1 MKLRYR
7 TSQFWKA
14 LHARPTHE
22 QLIEAKQVLNPEL
35 TRLFMEMQP
44 SEQAHSL
51 DIFHTLVE
59 NGETSNDLLSA
70 ALLHDVGKSRYP
82 LKVWER
88 IIIVISKALLP
99 KKVHEWGKS
108 SPRGWKRP
116 FVVSEQHALWG
127 AQMVE
132 KAGASSIT
140 IEIIRRHQD
149 QTTINPLANSNHTA
163 DILLN
168 RLQLLDNRY

>member
-1 MKLRYR
+1 MKLHYR

-14 LHARPTHE
+14 LHARPTKE
-22 QLIEAKQVLNPEL
+22 QLNEARQVLNPEL
-35 TRLFMEMQP
+35 TGLFMEMHP

-51 DIFHTLVE
+51 EIFHTLVE
-59 NGETSNDLLSA
+59 NGETSNDLLAA

-88 IIIVISKALLP
+88 IVIVIGNALLP
-99 KKVHEWGKS
+99 KMAREWGKS
-108 SPRGWKRP
+108 SPRGWRRP

-127 AQMVE
+127 AQMAE
-132 KAGASSIT
+132 KAGASLIT

-149 QTTINPLANSNHTA
+149 QTTINSLANSNHNT

>member
-1 MKLRYR
+1 VRLRYR

-14 LHARPTHE
+14 LYARPTQE
-22 QLIEAKQVLNPEL
+22 QLTKASQVLNPEL
-35 TRLFMEMQP
+35 MRLFQGMQP

-51 DIFHTLVE
+51 EIFHTLVE
-59 NGETSNDLLSA
+59 NGESNNDLLTA

-88 IIIVISKALLP
+88 IIIVIGKALLP
-99 KKVHEWGKS
+99 EIAREWGKS
-108 SPRGWKRP
+108 TPRGWRRP

-140 IEIIRRHQD
+140 IELIRRHQD
-149 QTTINPLANSNHTA
+149 QTPINSLANSNRTE
-163 DILLN
+163 DILLI
-168 RLQLLDNRY
+168 RLRLLDNRN